1 MGLGYSSVAF
11 PQPPFQ
17 LLTVPRSVGRPCT
30 IRHRWR
36 TVFVLRF
43 AAHVIPSHVVRR
55 RRRLS
60 NCYVYCKQRPY
71 ARSGCGM
78 LSGFQLYLAGYLLT
92 LTYAKTSQA
101 TQIIT
106 TIRKPVFQTYT

>member
-1 MGLGYSSVAF
+1 
-11 PQPPFQ
+11 
-17 LLTVPRSVGRPCT
+17 
-30 IRHRWR
+30 
-36 TVFVLRF
+36 
-43 AAHVIPSHVVRR
+43 
-55 RRRLS
+55 
-60 NCYVYCKQRPY
+60 
-71 ARSGCGM
+71 M